1 MFKDILTFLKN
12 ISFMDYIFFFTVVFL
27 IILVVSLVYFI
38 KINDDVVE
46 SKEDNTFKDPDNL
59 KVITAALKKEE
70 PKEPIKFTS
79 YEKEQEEKAII
90 SYDELLSNTGEFKL
104 NYLDED
110 KEAKETEVNVKK
122 VDLNNLV
129 NITQKS
135 DIPKIDAHVISLEK
149 EEEFLI
155 ALKQLLN
162 DIK

>member
-1 MFKDILTFLKN
+1 MFKDIISFLKN
-12 ISFMDYIFFFTVVFL
+12 ISFIDYVFFFTVIFL

-38 KINDDVVE
+38 KINEDTNLN
-46 SKEDNTFKDPDNL
+46 KEDDTFKDPDNL
-59 KVITAALKKEE
+59 KVITAAMKKEE
-70 PKEPIKFTS
+70 PKVVKFTS

-104 NYLDED
+104 NYLDDD
-110 KEAKETEVNVKK
+110 KEVTEEEVNVKK

-135 DIPKIDAHVISLEK
+135 DIPKIDVHVISLEK